1 MRLST
6 LELIQHLKND
16 FAIMANR
23 LRELEQGIWQ
33 DKSEHQADKERR
45 WELEQ
50 FPDHDND
57 GHPYSDR

>member
-1 MRLST
+1 MRPST

-16 FAIMANR
+16 FAVMANR

-33 DKSEHQADKERR
+33 DRSEHQADKERR

-50 FPDHDND
+50 LPDHDND
-57 GHPYSDR
+57 EHPYSDR